1 MEAIVATAHML
12 GLKAAVHA
20 YSPIAIKQAVR
31 AGVDSIEHG
40 FLLDDE
46 GIAMMKKAGTFLVPT
61 LSASYPPPIFRIPNP
76 ESVQLRNEYKAF
88 ERAYAAGVKIAFG
101 TDAGTFTHGDNAK
114 EFELMVKFGMPP
126 MDAIRCG
133 DRHDGGPLRHLAP
146 TPGRS
151 RPASS
156 PTSSRSRA
164 VRSTTSRCCARSTS
178 S

>member
-1 MEAIVATAHML
+1 
-12 GLKAAVHA
+12 
-20 YSPIAIKQAVR
+20 
-31 AGVDSIEHG
+31 
-40 FLLDDE
+40 
-46 GIAMMKKAGTFLVPT
+46 MMKKAGTFLVPT

-101 TDAGTFTHGDNAK
+101 TDAGTFAHGDNAK
-114 EFELMVKFGMPP
+114 EFELMVKFGMKP

-133 DRHDGGPLRHLAP
+133 HRRRRRISSASPP
-146 TPGRS
+146 TPARS

-156 PTSSRSRA
+156 PTSSPSRA
-164 VRSTTSRCCARSTS
+164 VPSTTSRRCSRSTS